1 MIATETA
8 LDNLTLNIQTEIHV
22 KASLETTFEV
32 LLEELSTSLIN
43 GQSVPMAMKLEPWP
57 GGRWYRDL
65 GENNGHWWGNVQ
77 AIKRPTLLEIS
88 GPLFMSYPVTNNLQY
103 RLSEEKDGTL
113 ISFHHTAMGLISEDH
128 RKGVTGGWAQIHER
142 VKKHAESLHAKAAK
156 QRTGYRG

>member
-1 MIATETA
+1 MISTDIA

-22 KASLETTFEV
+22 KASLETTFEA

-43 GQSVPMAMKLEPWP
+43 GQSLPMEMKLEAWP

-65 GENNGHWWGNVQ
+65 GESNGHWWGTVQ

-88 GPLFMSYPVTNNLQY
+88 GPLFMSYPVSNNLQY
-103 RLSEEKDGTL
+103 RLSQDKDGTL
-113 ISFHHTAMGLISEDH
+113 ISFHHTAMGLIIEDH

-142 VKKHAESLHAKAAK
+142 VKQRAESTSAKAAG
-156 QRTGYRG
+156 R